1 MNPTRDNDDIQSHRQ
16 EESKFNSNIIA
27 NGETDSVLSKEHFNG
42 KSMQKMYTKS

>member
-16 EESKFNSNIIA
+16 EESKFNSNIA